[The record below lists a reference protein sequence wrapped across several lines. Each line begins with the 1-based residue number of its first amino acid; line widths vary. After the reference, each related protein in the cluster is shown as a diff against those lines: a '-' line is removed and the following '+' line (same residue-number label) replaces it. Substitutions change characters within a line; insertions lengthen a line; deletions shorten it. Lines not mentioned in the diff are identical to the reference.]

1 MAGHRDIKLLALGLA
16 ALLLSACTEYE
27 VSPVPLPSDYALMPG
42 DATLWETLSQDEQ
55 RRALAYLSDGST
67 IRSSLVEDY

>member
-16 ALLLSACTEYE
+16 ALLLSACAESE
-27 VSPVPLPSDYALMPG
+27 VSSVPLPSDYALMPG
-42 DATLWETLSQDEQ
+42 DATLWETLTLDEQ

-67 IRSSLVEDY
+67 IRSSLVEGY